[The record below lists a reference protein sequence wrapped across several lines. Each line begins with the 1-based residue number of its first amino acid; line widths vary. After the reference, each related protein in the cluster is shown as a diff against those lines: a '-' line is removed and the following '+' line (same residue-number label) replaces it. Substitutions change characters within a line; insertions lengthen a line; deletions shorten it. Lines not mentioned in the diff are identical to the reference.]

1 MANKKQR
8 WVKKSNPSQAQSEKK
23 NKKPGIKVL
32 KWILALVAIT
42 TICFLPMLKNGFTN
56 WDDEFYVI
64 NNQLL
69 RGPDWAGIFNTPVVS
84 NYHPL
89 TIISLAINFA
99 ISGTDPSSYMIFN
112 LLLHL
117 ANTVLVY
124 YFILQISSG
133 KNYVAVFTALIFG
146 IHPMH
151 VESVAWISERKDL
164 LYTLFFLLSLIQY
177 WRFLQT
183 EKRSKLTMCHI
194 PEW

>member
-1 MANKKQR
+1 MANKKQKR
-8 WVKKSNPSQAQSEKK
+8 VKKSNLFQASTERKSQ
-23 NKKPGIKVL
+23 KPGNKIL
-32 KWILALVAIT
+32 RWMLALVAIT
-42 TICFLPMLKNGFTN
+42 AICFLPMLKNGFTN
-56 WDDEFYVI
+56 WDDELYVI

-99 ISGTDPSSYMIFN
+99 ISGIDPSSYMIFN

-133 KNYVAVFTALIFG
+133 KNYVALFTALIFG
-146 IHPMH
+146 I
-151 VESVAWISERKDL
+151 
-164 LYTLFFLLSLIQY
+164 
-177 WRFLQT
+177 
-183 EKRSKLTMCHI
+183 
-194 PEW
+194 